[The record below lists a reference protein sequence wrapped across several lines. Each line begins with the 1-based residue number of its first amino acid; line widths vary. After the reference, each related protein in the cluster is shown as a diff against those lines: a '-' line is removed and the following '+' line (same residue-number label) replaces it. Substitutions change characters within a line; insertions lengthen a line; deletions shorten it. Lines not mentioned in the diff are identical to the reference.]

1 MAGTDLTFVLISLM
15 FRMAVPLVIIG
26 VIIFLIVTDTNNKKG
41 SVPVQYDAQGRPIP
55 QKSFSL
61 KGKFNTSTVLLMIGS
76 SFIMLSAVTFVA
88 ANWVKLADT
97 AKVFILIGAAVV
109 SLLISAILKGLAKLD
124 LTSAAFYTMGTLMS
138 VVALITAG
146 GYKLFGEWF
155 SLKGDGAALLYAVGA
170 FIIASASLLA
180 YLLYKKIAF
189 TYIGFSFVSVG
200 LLLLAVQITDS
211 YEQFAPVIIMVQFI
225 ITAFI
230 HILKPQKGTKLELP
244 TVIIGDITSVLFAVL
259 AFGYVFWTT
268 FSATPFTF
276 FILGV
281 IILQC
286 FLYGI
291 TKKQAWLFVVLNVV
305 AVYTAFV
312 AVFGL
317 RAKYGGDFVMVFFA
331 FIALAI
337 YVINLFAPKNFA
349 ASKVIAFGFAVLGA
363 LLSLLA
369 DNERYYG
376 MNLVVPIAVSFII
389 TCYTLHK
396 ETGIQVTAGISAP
409 ILPFFTAL
417 YLNNRLYEHNGNE
430 QYNEIL
436 TLVFGGLVIIYMAV
450 TLLLMY
456 MPKLVFNFHAHPP
469 LKTEVVLYSNM
480 VAAGAVLLCCT
491 GYSELFAIT
500 IAICVVHFI
509 VSHFMSCNITAAGA
523 VISLILL
530 TYRILD
536 HFFDNKDIP
545 MFSMFGLF
553 VVLLVISRFIFPE
566 SIVAVKGKRTHTDVL
581 LLSSWMCVVG
591 FPTFDRL
598 SIFLRLMAL
607 AVFLACFI
615 KKKTNKDVAAVMLSV
630 SAFIAAIACITRPFL
645 MSDSSIINSKITLAI
660 IALLGLAYRFIWK
673 QHRLAS
679 RITSEILFVIAFIGL
694 IIDAMV
700 FHSAAN
706 TIFVL
711 GTTAAI
717 LLIAFY
723 TKNKTWF
730 AVSSIALVIITIYST
745 RKYFATM
752 GWWIY
757 LFIVGVVLIAVAAVN
772 EYCKKKGYTMKSAAS
787 KTFSEWKW

>member
-317 RAKYGGDFVMVFFA
+317 RAKYGG
-331 FIALAI
+331 
-337 YVINLFAPKNFA
+337 
-349 ASKVIAFGFAVLGA
+349 
-363 LLSLLA
+363 
-369 DNERYYG
+369 
-376 MNLVVPIAVSFII
+376 
-389 TCYTLHK
+389 
-396 ETGIQVTAGISAP
+396 
-409 ILPFFTAL
+409 
-417 YLNNRLYEHNGNE
+417 
-430 QYNEIL
+430 
-436 TLVFGGLVIIYMAV
+436 
-450 TLLLMY
+450 
-456 MPKLVFNFHAHPP
+456 
-469 LKTEVVLYSNM
+469 
-480 VAAGAVLLCCT
+480 
-491 GYSELFAIT
+491 
-500 IAICVVHFI
+500 
-509 VSHFMSCNITAAGA
+509 
-523 VISLILL
+523 
-530 TYRILD
+530 
-536 HFFDNKDIP
+536 
-545 MFSMFGLF
+545 
-553 VVLLVISRFIFPE
+553 
-566 SIVAVKGKRTHTDVL
+566 
-581 LLSSWMCVVG
+581 
-591 FPTFDRL
+591 
-598 SIFLRLMAL
+598 
-607 AVFLACFI
+607 
-615 KKKTNKDVAAVMLSV
+615 
-630 SAFIAAIACITRPFL
+630 
-645 MSDSSIINSKITLAI
+645 
-660 IALLGLAYRFIWK
+660 
-673 QHRLAS
+673 
-679 RITSEILFVIAFIGL
+679 TS
-694 IIDAMV
+694 
-700 FHSAAN
+700 
-706 TIFVL
+706 
-711 GTTAAI
+711 
-717 LLIAFY
+717 
-723 TKNKTWF
+723 
-730 AVSSIALVIITIYST
+730 
-745 RKYFATM
+745 
-752 GWWIY
+752 
-757 LFIVGVVLIAVAAVN
+757 
-772 EYCKKKGYTMKSAAS
+772 
-787 KTFSEWKW
+787 